1 MSATSTGAE
10 RDDVLDAFAME
21 DEHGKATLE
30 RYLRAYPQFAG
41 DLIDLSRSLMRPLAI
56 DESPRTADDEI
67 ALESAWALHK
77 AVLAGEI
84 LDPFAAMPPA
94 RSREVATA
102 LEVPRQIITAFRERS
117 VIPDSVPRGF
127 LRRFAAEMQQ
137 SLEQFAL
144 VLSLPPATP
153 IARSFKA
160 DGKPGDLAQVSFES
174 LLIDANV
181 AEDVRARLLAEDD

>member
-1 MSATSTGAE
+1 VSATPTGAE
-10 RDDVLDAFAME
+10 RDDVLNAFAME
-21 DEHGKATLE
+21 DEHGKVTLE
-30 RYLRAYPQFAG
+30 RYLLTYPHFAG
-41 DLIDLSRSLMRPLAI
+41 DLIDLSRSLLRPVVV

-67 ALESAWALHK
+67 ALENAWTLHK
-77 AVLAGEI
+77 AVLAGAI
-84 LDPFAAMPPA
+84 IDPFAEMPPA

-137 SLEQFAL
+137 SLDQFAL
-144 VLSLPPATP
+144 VLTMPRTTAT
-153 IARSFKA
+153 ARSFKA
-160 DGKPGDLAQVSFES
+160 DGKPGDLAQVSFER

-181 AEDVRARLLAEDD
+181 AEDVRTRLLADND